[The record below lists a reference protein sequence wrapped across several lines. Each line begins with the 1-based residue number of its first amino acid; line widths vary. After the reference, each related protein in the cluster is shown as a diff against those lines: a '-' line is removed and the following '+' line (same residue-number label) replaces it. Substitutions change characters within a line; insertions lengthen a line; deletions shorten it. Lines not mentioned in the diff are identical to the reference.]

1 MRTGAL
7 FPRRPFY
14 ICSHMRP
21 LLFLMLA
28 GATAAA
34 GSISCSRPLS
44 AVTTSVAPETGERH
58 LRNLRQLTNGG
69 ENAEAYFSADGS
81 RLIFQSTRDGRACD
95 QEFIMNIN
103 GSGVHRVSTGT
114 GKSTCG
120 FFYANDQRILFGSS
134 HAEQRDCPAKPDPS
148 KGYVWRLDPYDIY
161 TARADGS
168 ELQRLTS
175 YGVYTAEA
183 VVSPDGRKLV
193 FTSLKDGDLDIYTM
207 NVDGSDL
214 RKLTTTP
221 GYDGGPWWSPD
232 GTKIVYRA
240 WHPVGDSLATYR
252 RLLAERLVRP
262 NRMELWVMNADG
274 SDQHQITQLGGANFG
289 PSWTPDG
296 KRLIFS
302 SNYKQP
308 RSGNFDLFLV
318 NLDGTG
324 LEQITTHESFDGF
337 PMFSPDGRTLVWAS
351 NRHDAKPGETNL
363 FIADW
368 VP

>member
-1 MRTGAL
+1 MRVKASVPASGRSFYIVAMRTLIGTMLVGAVAVVAVS
-7 FPRRPFY
+7 
-14 ICSHMRP
+14 CSHYRP
-21 LLFLMLA
+21 
-28 GATAAA
+28 TA
-34 GSISCSRPLS
+34 
-44 AVTTSVAPETGERH
+44 VMTVAPESGERH
-58 LRNLRQLTNGG
+58 LSNLRQLTNGG
-69 ENAEAYFSADGS
+69 ENAEAYFSADGG

-95 QEFIMNIN
+95 QEFIMNVD

-114 GKSTCG
+114 GKTTCG
-120 FFYANDQRILFGSS
+120 FFFASDQRILFGSS
-134 HAEQRDCPAKPDPS
+134 HAEQRDCPPKPDPS
-148 KGYVWRLDPYDIY
+148 KGYVWRLDPYDMY
-161 TARADGS
+161 TARPDGS
-168 ELQRLTS
+168 ELRRLTN
-175 YGVYTAEA
+175 YGVYTAEG
-183 VVSPDGRKLV
+183 VVSPDGRKVV

-240 WHPVGDSLATYR
+240 WHPVGDSLAVYR
-252 RLLAERLVRP
+252 ELLAQRLVRP
-262 NRMELWVMNADG
+262 NKMELWLMNADG
-274 SDQHQITQLGGANFG
+274 SNQHQITHLGGANFG

-296 KRLIFS
+296 RRLIFS

-324 LEQITTHESFDGF
+324 LEQVTTHESFDGF
-337 PMFSPDGRTLVWAS
+337 PMFSPDGRKLVWAS
-351 NRHDAKPGETNL
+351 NRHDAKAGETNL
-363 FIADW
+363 FVADW